1 MYLQKQPKHNR
12 RFVKK
17 LIILS
22 IIVYILNILL
32 ILQLIPVL
40 ESQTFGA
47 KTINLLVSPPNFIF
61 EDLLGISSVKIIDY
75 LTWIL
80 QFFYDFLIVLI
91 LLKLFRK

>member
-1 MYLQKQPKHNR
+1 MGLQQPKHNR
-12 RFVKK
+12 RFARK
-17 LIILS
+17 LIIFS
-22 IIVYILNILL
+22 VIVYILNILL

-40 ESQTFGA
+40 ESQTFLS

-80 QFFYDFLIVLI
+80 QFFYDFFIALM